1 MTKVDDRLRLLAL
14 DREGLDVISAH
25 AQNTCVRRAD
35 MVFLLSQRRFVVAG
49 MRYDWVKAKTG
60 PRERV
65 SSVLRFDRV
74 SKVSQLGLPDAE
86 KDRTLN
92 LIAVT
97 FQKTDPPAGMILLA
111 FADGA
116 LVRLD
121 VECVEVELSDLELRA
136 PAASC
141 PGHALSDPSTV

>member
-1 MTKVDDRLRLLAL
+1 MAGDDRLRLIAL

-35 MVFLLSQRRFVVAG
+35 MVFLPGQHRFVVAG
-49 MRYDWVKAKTG
+49 MRYDWVKAKSG
-60 PRERV
+60 PKERV

-74 SKVSQLGLPDAE
+74 RKVSRLGLVDE
-86 KDRTLN
+86 DKERTLN
-92 LIAVT
+92 LIGVT
-97 FQKTDPPAGMILLA
+97 FQKTDPPAGMIMLA

-121 VECVEVELSDLELRA
+121 VECVEVELHDLELRA
-136 PAASC
+136 PAEAC
-141 PGHALSDPSTV
+141 AGHALSDPSTV

>member
-1 MTKVDDRLRLLAL
+1 MTTGGDRLMLIAL

-35 MVFLLSQRRFVVAG
+35 MVWLPRQRRFVVAG

-60 PRERV
+60 PKERV

-74 SKVSQLGLPDAE
+74 LKASRLGLGAADKDAP
-86 KDRTLN
+86 LN
-92 LIAVT
+92 LLGIT
-97 FQKTDPPAGMILLA
+97 FQKTDSPAGMIMLA

-121 VECVEVELSDLELRA
+121 VECVEVELHDMERRA
-136 PAASC
+136 PAESC